1 MVLVKDLNKDI
12 FTSPFLKYLPET
24 CESCGSPTEILET
37 LSNLQCSNRHCIS
50 KVGYRLFSL
59 LRDLGVHYVTVDEC
73 IAFLDEF
80 NTLNP
85 YSIFLYNPNE
95 DGEFIEGFGEEK
107 SLKLYSEINKKRAML
122 LWEYIKLGHFDNLNV
137 SAEKL
142 LSNYT
147 DLNVFYEDLIEG
159 GIPFIQ
165 NLLLENTDYSDTAGI
180 CVDAVIIY
188 EVFIYYKEEIEE
200 CINGVVILKPER
212 KVKILFANDV
222 QEFKTNQD
230 FLYSINGKLKNQIYL
245 YSAYKL
251 DDSVSLVY
259 WSDENIK
266 VENTIIREVRTN
278 YPHIKI
284 VNEDNI
290 FDKLLEVLSP
300 NE

>member
-1 MVLVKDLNKDI
+1 MVLVKELNKDI

-24 CESCGSPTEILET
+24 CDSCGSPNEILET

-50 KVGYRLFSL
+50 KVGYRLYSL
-59 LRDLGVHYVTVDEC
+59 LKDLGVNYVSVDEC
-73 IAFLDEF
+73 IAFLREF

-107 SLKLYSEINKKRAML
+107 SLRLYSEINKKRGML

-137 SAEKL
+137 SAEKIL
-142 LSNYT
+142 KNYN
-147 DLNVFYEDLIEG
+147 DLNTFYADLIEG

-165 NLLLENTDYSDTAGI
+165 NLLLEDTDYSDVSGI

-188 EVFIYYKEEIEE
+188 EVFIYYKDEIEE
-200 CINGVVILKPER
+200 CINGVVILNPEK

-222 QEFKTNQD
+222 INYKTNQD
-230 FLYSINGKLKNQIYL
+230 FLYFINGQLRNQIYL
-245 YSAYKL
+245 YPAYKL

-259 WSDENIK
+259 WPDDEIK
-266 VENTIIREVRTN
+266 VENTIIRDVRLN
-278 YPHIKI
+278 YPTIKI
-284 VNEDNI
+284 VNEENI

>member
-24 CESCGSPTEILET
+24 CDSCGSPNEILET

-50 KVGYRLFSL
+50 KVGYRLYSL
-59 LRDLGVHYVTVDEC
+59 LKDLGVNYVSVDEC
-73 IAFLDEF
+73 IAFLREF

-107 SLKLYSEINKKRAML
+107 SLKLYSEINKKRGML

-137 SAEKL
+137 SAEKIL
-142 LSNYT
+142 KNYN
-147 DLNVFYEDLIEG
+147 DLNTFYADLIEG

-165 NLLLENTDYSDTAGI
+165 NLLLEDTDYSDVSGI

-188 EVFIYYKEEIEE
+188 EVFIYYKDEIEE
-200 CINGVVILKPER
+200 CINGVVILNPEK

-222 QEFKTNQD
+222 INYKTNQD
-230 FLYSINGKLKNQIYL
+230 FLYFINGQLRNQIYL
-245 YSAYKL
+245 YPAYKL
-251 DDSVSLVY
+251 DESVSLVY
-259 WSDENIK
+259 WPDEEIK
-266 VENTIIREVRTN
+266 VENTIIRDVRLN
-278 YPHIKI
+278 YPTIKI
-284 VNEDNI
+284 VNEENI

>member
-1 MVLVKDLNKDI
+1 MVLVKDLNKEI

-24 CESCGSPTEILET
+24 CDSCGSPTEILET
-37 LSNLQCSNRHCIS
+37 LSSLQCSNRHCIS
-50 KVGYRLFSL
+50 KVGYRLYSL
-59 LRDLGVHYVTVDEC
+59 LKDLGINYVTVEEC
-73 IAFLDEF
+73 ITFLNEF

-95 DGEFIEGFGEEK
+95 DGELIEGFGEEK
-107 SLKLYSEINKKRAML
+107 SLKLYSEINKKRGML

-142 LSNYT
+142 LNGY
-147 DLNVFYEDLIEG
+147 NNINEFYNDLIEG

-165 NLLLENTDYSDTAGI
+165 ELLLKDTDYSDTSGI

-188 EVFIYYKEEIEE
+188 EILFFYKEEIEE
-200 CINGVVILKPER
+200 CIDGVVILNPET

-222 QEFKTNQD
+222 VDYDTNQD
-230 FLYSINGKLKNQIYL
+230 FLYSINRQLKNQIYL
-245 YSAYKL
+245 YPAYKL
-251 DDSVSLVY
+251 DDNVSLVY
-259 WSDENIK
+259 WP
-266 VENTIIREVRTN
+266 ENTINIENSIIRDVKTN
-278 YPHIKI
+278 YPNIKI